1 MYINEYINSYME
13 ERGIKQSFLS
23 QKTGISQDA
32 ISKIL
37 RNARGISAEE
47 FIKICIALDIDPNV
61 FRKNPH
67 KEDV

>member
-47 FIKICIALDIDPNV
+47 FIEICVALDIDPNV
-61 FRKNPH
+61 FRK
-67 KEDV
+67 KSA